1 MSDVPDCQ
9 KIQPLRERRNISLR
23 VETSRSAPTSPTL
36 EQGATPHK
44 PPPAPKHEKRKHFLN
59 GGMCDP
65 LAGDRSIALHDLPLA
80 KNTIGEEEESPLP
93 SFQRLTR
100 GLYIAVMDQVPTDMK
115 MTFAAG
121 LEIKFTHAVVV
132 SPEETGETAEDST
145 GRVPGVIQS
154 IDDYGV
160 NRLDVYAPKEGTD
173 PAVRTR
179 LSVSQLVTARD
190 FLTLALPYATIGAA
204 GTQPRGTD
212 VCVLITSTPDCPADV
227 MVIAVSYL
235 AFITK
240 EPASKVWGLLDGDKG
255 VLDMWKRDVP
265 CKEVMEIVKT
275 VAGAE

>member
-23 VETSRSAPTSPTL
+23 VETSRSTRTSPTI

-65 LAGDRSIALHDLPLA
+65 LAGDRSIALHDLPLM
-80 KNTIGEEEESPLP
+80 KNIFGEEHPLP
-93 SFQRLTR
+93 GFQRLTR

-115 MTFAAG
+115 LTFAAG

-132 SPEETGETAEDST
+132 SPEETGEDST
-145 GRVPGVIQS
+145 GSKLRVPGVVQS
-154 IDDYGV
+154 IDDHGV
-160 NRLDVYAPKEGTD
+160 NRLDVYAPKQGTD

-227 MVIAVSYL
+227 MVIAVSYF

-240 EPASKVWGLLDGDKG
+240 EPASKVWGLLDHDEG
-255 VLDMWKRDVP
+255 VLDMWKQDVA
-265 CKEVMEIVKT
+265 CKEVLDLVKT
-275 VAGAE
+275 VAAMP